1 MVDVRSPTRRRPVA
15 HAHASA
21 RAWSRVVLVV
31 VCALLAV
38 ALTVGCAA
46 IDSVGDSSSERGSG
60 DGAAE
65 LPVITVPDADGAGTG
80 TDAAAENGSTG
91 DGDGDGSFWSSLV
104 WVLVAGLIVVAVV
117 VIAGV
122 IVLIVRSGREQTPA
136 VPAELPRTRPG
147 GARGGVDDVAAR
159 ARWVSRHTDEVM
171 DAPDAR
177 ELQRRWHDLR
187 DHMIDLE
194 GRIAVVSQTSGDG
207 HVGEEIRRLHRDV
220 EALRHSIGAYVSLT
234 IHPDRTSDPD
244 DYVRKL
250 ERAMD
255 AVASHKGQVEQS
267 ARRAAA
273 ENR

>member
-80 TDAAAENGSTG
+80 TDAAAENGST
-91 DGDGDGSFWSSLV
+91 GDGDGSFWSSLV